1 MVPLHCVQSHI
12 VSQCQARAL
21 AKEHFPLEP
30 VLEPVALLH
39 FEALRQLLP
48 RPQLYHVFN
57 HICIHLLH
65 PFCAKNYGDLGFGPL
80 QPLATPQN
88 KRGARK
94 FRFSRQ
100 ILDCDYDNVA

>member
-48 RPQLYHVFN
+48 RPEH
-57 HICIHLLH
+57 LH
-65 PFCAKNYGDLGFGPL
+65 PFAASFFCAENYGDLGFGPL

-100 ILDCDYDNVA
+100 ILDCDYMTMLHDVA